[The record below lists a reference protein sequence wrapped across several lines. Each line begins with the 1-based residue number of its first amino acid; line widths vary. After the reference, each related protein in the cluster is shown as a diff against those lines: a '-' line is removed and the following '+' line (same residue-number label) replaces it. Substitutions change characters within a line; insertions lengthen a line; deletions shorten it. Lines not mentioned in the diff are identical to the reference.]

1 MSIRSS
7 KITVCIPVYN
17 AAKTIS
23 RCLESVVKQNFDN
36 FEIVISDNNSVDDSF
51 RICNSYKKKYKRI
64 KLYKQKQKL
73 SVFDNFKFLLKKA
86 KGKYI
91 MWIASHHQISKNF
104 LLINS
109 KNLDNNNN
117 LVASMGVDY
126 FLNNKKKEIQKQK
139 FSFENDSYNNIKLFF
154 SRCWRTHG
162 LFYSLI
168 RRENLIKSSKFLK
181 PYLASDWIFMLSLI
195 NNGKVHREKK
205 TFIIL
210 GREGLSSKKKLKQH
224 IKKEYMSLLPYY
236 HFNKN
241 FIKIINSTRIN
252 MYKKIILL
260 THSLLLNFRYL
271 VSILRR

>member
-23 RCLESVVKQNFDN
+23 RCLDSVVKQNFNN
-36 FEIVISDNNSVDDSF
+36 FEIVISDNNSKDDSF

-104 LLINS
+104 LSRNS

-126 FLNNKKKEIQKQK
+126 FVNNKKKEIQKQK

-154 SRCWRTHG
+154 SKC
-162 LFYSLI
+162 
-168 RRENLIKSSKFLK
+168 
-181 PYLASDWIFMLSLI
+181 
-195 NNGKVHREKK
+195 
-205 TFIIL
+205 
-210 GREGLSSKKKLKQH
+210 
-224 IKKEYMSLLPYY
+224 
-236 HFNKN
+236 
-241 FIKIINSTRIN
+241 
-252 MYKKIILL
+252 
-260 THSLLLNFRYL
+260 
-271 VSILRR
+271 